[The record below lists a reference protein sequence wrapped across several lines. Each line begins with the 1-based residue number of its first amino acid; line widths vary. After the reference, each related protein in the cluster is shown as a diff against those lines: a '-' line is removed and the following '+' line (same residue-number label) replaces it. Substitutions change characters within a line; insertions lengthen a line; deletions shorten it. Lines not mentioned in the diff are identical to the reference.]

1 MTTFCP
7 SKLPRATTLKPLGDV
22 LDPESDSSMPV
33 SRALSM
39 VVHHQLWLEC
49 YAAAATADEV
59 APHTTTRRRETTRL
73 VAVSQD
79 GSGGWLDMAPDNTFG
94 TKVSSLLFRVMLQR
108 RLGLNISEASGVCD
122 AAERSGG
129 DTDRLGDDLANAGE
143 YTRRHNACL
152 YAIRNM
158 IAAVA
163 IGTVVLGDKEDLAR
177 TAMLNEGHAV
187 DVAEL
192 GADEDTGADVLYEVK
207 CKSALC
213 KKYSAGKGSEA
224 LGGQPKSMGHK
235 IGFGSTEEEE
245 RVRILGCKK
254 RGLPTDKP
262 MDHATG
268 RGWVAPRKGHYY
280 DALVVKRSRV
290 IAAVIEATG
299 GQSRPLSKQVRQLAK
314 RTKGKGA
321 VDRTN
326 YGLTRRSTR
335 SFEMHHK
342 QRISLAAVMADAKAI
357 RRRLL
362 VKKQQLFNIAAPA
375 ASAFNGSA

>member
-1 MTTFCP
+1 
-7 SKLPRATTLKPLGDV
+7 
-22 LDPESDSSMPV
+22 
-33 SRALSM
+33 
-39 VVHHQLWLEC
+39 
-49 YAAAATADEV
+49 
-59 APHTTTRRRETTRL
+59 
-73 VAVSQD
+73 
-79 GSGGWLDMAPDNTFG
+79 
-94 TKVSSLLFRVMLQR
+94 
-108 RLGLNISEASGVCD
+108 
-122 AAERSGG
+122 
-129 DTDRLGDDLANAGE
+129 
-143 YTRRHNACL
+143 
-152 YAIRNM
+152 
-158 IAAVA
+158 
-163 IGTVVLGDKEDLAR
+163 
-177 TAMLNEGHAV
+177 
-187 DVAEL
+187 
-192 GADEDTGADVLYEVK
+192 
-207 CKSALC
+207 
-213 KKYSAGKGSEA
+213 
-224 LGGQPKSMGHK
+224 MGHK
-235 IGFGSTEEEE
+235 IGFGNTEEEE

-299 GQSRPLSKQVRQLAK
+299 GQSRPLSKQTRQLAK

-362 VKKQQLFNIAAPA
+362 ALKHSSSLSSRLRLLLSRRIGLSRPSTPVPPGGPARVRRNVMFSLAFAP
-375 ASAFNGSA
+375 

>member
-1 MTTFCP
+1 
-7 SKLPRATTLKPLGDV
+7 
-22 LDPESDSSMPV
+22 
-33 SRALSM
+33 
-39 VVHHQLWLEC
+39 
-49 YAAAATADEV
+49 
-59 APHTTTRRRETTRL
+59 
-73 VAVSQD
+73 
-79 GSGGWLDMAPDNTFG
+79 
-94 TKVSSLLFRVMLQR
+94 
-108 RLGLNISEASGVCD
+108 
-122 AAERSGG
+122 
-129 DTDRLGDDLANAGE
+129 
-143 YTRRHNACL
+143 
-152 YAIRNM
+152 
-158 IAAVA
+158 
-163 IGTVVLGDKEDLAR
+163 
-177 TAMLNEGHAV
+177 
-187 DVAEL
+187 
-192 GADEDTGADVLYEVK
+192 
-207 CKSALC
+207 
-213 KKYSAGKGSEA
+213 
-224 LGGQPKSMGHK
+224 MGHK
-235 IGFGSTEEEE
+235 IGFGNTEEEE

-268 RGWVAPRKGHYY
+268 RGWLAPRKGDYY

-290 IAAVIEATG
+290 IAAVIESTG